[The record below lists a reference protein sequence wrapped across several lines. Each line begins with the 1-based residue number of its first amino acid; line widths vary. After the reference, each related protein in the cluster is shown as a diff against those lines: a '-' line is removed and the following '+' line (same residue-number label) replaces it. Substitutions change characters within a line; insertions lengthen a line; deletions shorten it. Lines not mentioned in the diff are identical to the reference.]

1 MPARAPVAPLEEP
14 TMFEGILL
22 AVVWMIETVVNY
34 SIAAI
39 LITFAFIGI
48 IAACRWL
55 MHNSHVSG
63 YLKRSSV

>member
-1 MPARAPVAPLEEP
+1 
-14 TMFEGILL
+14 MFEGILL

-39 LITFAFIGI
+39 LITLALIGLI
-48 IAACRWL
+48 TACRWL

-63 YLKRSSV
+63 YLTRT